1 MVGVLSREA
10 ALALAEESGMDL
22 VEIQPTADPPVCRI
36 MDYGKFKFEAQKKA
50 NAAKQAAEEA
60 LKNAKGE
67 LDIATAQAELA
78 VMAAQ
83 IAALRKYRQKH

>member
-1 MVGVLSREA
+1 MVEFQSDGSEGGRLSLGE
-10 ALALAEESGMDL
+10 
-22 VEIQPTADPPVCRI
+22 VP
-36 MDYGKFKFEAQKKA
+36 A
-50 NAAKQAAEEA
+50 NAFP
-60 LKNAKGE
+60 LSNAQYGLWLSQQLTPDVPITMAQYVDLQGE